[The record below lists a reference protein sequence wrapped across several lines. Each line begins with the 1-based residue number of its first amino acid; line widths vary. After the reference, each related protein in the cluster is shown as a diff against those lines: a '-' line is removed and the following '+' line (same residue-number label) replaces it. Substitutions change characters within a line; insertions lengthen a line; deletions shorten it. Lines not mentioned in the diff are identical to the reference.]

1 MVLPSSERTVDIMYD
16 EKLRFATQYR
26 ERTRFP
32 SNGGQRERILYQPK
46 FDENGVMDLVES
58 GKEDLYDFIQSHA
71 EAVDIHV
78 ILARFQNG
86 DVDALSRVQGAYGDF
101 TNMPTT
107 YADLLNRVN
116 EGQSF
121 FNSLPVD
128 IRAKFNH
135 NFAEFMAGMDKP
147 DFLDKLGIKPERETD
162 PSQEEKPAVE
172 PKKEVS
178 E

>member
-1 MVLPSSERTVDIMYD
+1 MFD
-16 EKLRFATQYR
+16 EKLGFVTQYR
-26 ERTRFP
+26 PRIRFI

-46 FDENGVMDLVES
+46 FDENGVMDLVQS

-71 EAVDIHV
+71 ESVDIHV

-86 DVDALSRVQGAYGDF
+86 DIDALSRVQGAYGDF
-101 TNMPTT
+101 TNMPTS
-107 YADLLNRVN
+107 YAELLNRVN

-147 DFLDKLGIKPERETD
+147 DFLEKLGIKSEPEPE
-162 PSQEEKPAVE
+162 PVPPVE
-172 PKKEVS
+172 PRKEVT

>member
-1 MVLPSSERTVDIMYD
+1 MYD

-32 SNGGQRERILYQPK
+32 SNLGERERILYQPK

-58 GKEDLYDFIQSHA
+58 GREDLYDFIQSHA
-71 EAVDIHV
+71 ESVDIHV
-78 ILARFQNG
+78 LLARYQNG
-86 DVDALSRVQGAYGDF
+86 DIDALSRVQGAYGDF
-101 TNMPTT
+101 TNMPTS
-107 YADLLNRVN
+107 YAELLNKVN

-147 DFLDKLGIKPERETD
+147 DFLDKLGIKPEREPD
-162 PSQEEKPAVE
+162 QSQQVEKSVVD
-172 PKKEVS
+172 PKKEVT

>member
-1 MVLPSSERTVDIMYD
+1 MYY

-26 ERTRFP
+26 PRTRFI
-32 SNGGQRERILYQPK
+32 SNVGQREKILYQPK

-58 GKEDLYDFIQSHA
+58 GKEDVYDFIQSHA
-71 EAVDIHV
+71 ESVDIHV

-86 DVDALSRVQGAYGDF
+86 DIDALSRVQGAYGDF
-101 TNMPTT
+101 TNMPTS
-107 YADLLNRVN
+107 YAELLNRVN

-135 NFAEFMAGMDKP
+135 NFAEFMAAMDKP
-147 DFLDKLGIKPERETD
+147 DFLEKLGIKPD
-162 PSQEEKPAVE
+162 PEPEPVPPVQEGKPAVE
-172 PKKEVS
+172 PKKEVT

>member
-1 MVLPSSERTVDIMYD
+1 
-16 EKLRFATQYR
+16 
-26 ERTRFP
+26 
-32 SNGGQRERILYQPK
+32 
-46 FDENGVMDLVES
+46 
-58 GKEDLYDFIQSHA
+58 
-71 EAVDIHV
+71 
-78 ILARFQNG
+78 
-86 DVDALSRVQGAYGDF
+86 
-101 TNMPTT
+101 MPTT
-107 YADLLNRVN
+107 YADLLNKVN

-147 DFLDKLGIKPERETD
+147 DFLDKLGIKPERESD
-162 PSQEEKPAVE
+162 SRVQEEKPAVE

>member
-1 MVLPSSERTVDIMYD
+1 MFD
-16 EKLRFATQYR
+16 EKLGFVTQYR
-26 ERTRFP
+26 PRIRFI

-71 EAVDIHV
+71 ESVDIHV

-86 DVDALSRVQGAYGDF
+86 DIDALSRVQGAYGDF
-101 TNMPTT
+101 TNMPTS
-107 YADLLNRVN
+107 YAELLNRVN

-147 DFLDKLGIKPERETD
+147 DFLEKLGIKSEPEPE
-162 PSQEEKPAVE
+162 PVLPVE
-172 PKKEVS
+172 PKKEVT

>member
-1 MVLPSSERTVDIMYD
+1 MYD
-16 EKLRFATQYR
+16 GKFVFSTQYR
-26 ERTRFP
+26 PRTRFI

-58 GKEDLYDFIQSHA
+58 GREDLYDFIQSHA
-71 EAVDIHV
+71 DSVDIHV

-107 YADLLNRVN
+107 YADLLNKVN

-147 DFLDKLGIKPERETD
+147 DFLDKLGIKSEPE
-162 PSQEEKPAVE
+162 PNQSQQEKKPVVE
-172 PKKEVS
+172 PKKEVT

>member
-1 MVLPSSERTVDIMYD
+1 MFD
-16 EKLRFATQYR
+16 EKLGFVTQYR
-26 ERTRFP
+26 PRIRFI

-58 GKEDLYDFIQSHA
+58 GKEDLYDFIQSNA
-71 EAVDIHV
+71 ESVDIHV

-86 DVDALSRVQGAYGDF
+86 DIDALSRVQGAYGDF
-101 TNMPTT
+101 TNMPTS
-107 YADLLNRVN
+107 YAELLNRVN

-147 DFLDKLGIKPERETD
+147 DFLEKLGIKSEPESE
-162 PSQEEKPAVE
+162 PVPPVE
-172 PKKEVS
+172 PKKEVT

>member
-1 MVLPSSERTVDIMYD
+1 MYD
-16 EKLRFATQYR
+16 EKLGFATQFR
-26 ERTRFP
+26 PRTRFI
-32 SNGGQRERILYQPK
+32 SNGGQRERILYQPM
-46 FDENGVMDLVES
+46 FDENGIMDLVEA
-58 GKEDLYDFIQSHA
+58 GREDFYDFIQSHA
-71 EAVDIHV
+71 DSVDIHV
-78 ILARFQNG
+78 LLARFQNG

-101 TNMPTT
+101 TNMPTS
-107 YADLLNRVN
+107 YAELLNRVN

-147 DFLDKLGIKPERETD
+147 DFLDKLGIKPERE
-162 PSQEEKPAVE
+162 PHQSQEEKPAVE

>member
-1 MVLPSSERTVDIMYD
+1 MYN
-16 EKLRFATQYR
+16 EKLGFSTQYR
-26 ERTRFP
+26 PRTRFI

-71 EAVDIHV
+71 DSVDIHV
-78 ILARFQNG
+78 LLARFQNG

-107 YADLLNRVN
+107 YADLLNKVN

-135 NFAEFMAGMDKP
+135 NFAEFMVGMDKP
-147 DFLDKLGIKPERETD
+147 DFLDKLGIKPEREPD
-162 PSQEEKPAVE
+162 SPAQEEKPAVV
-172 PKKEVS
+172 PKKEVT

>member
-1 MVLPSSERTVDIMYD
+1 MFRSFRLCLASLALPGS
-16 EKLRFATQYR
+16 
-26 ERTRFP
+26 
-32 SNGGQRERILYQPK
+32 
-46 FDENGVMDLVES
+46 
-58 GKEDLYDFIQSHA
+58 
-71 EAVDIHV
+71 
-78 ILARFQNG
+78 
-86 DVDALSRVQGAYGDF
+86 
-101 TNMPTT
+101 
-107 YADLLNRVN
+107 N

-147 DFLDKLGIKPERETD
+147 DFLDKLGIKPERESD

-172 PKKEVS
+172 PKKEVT

>member
-1 MVLPSSERTVDIMYD
+1 MFD
-16 EKLRFATQYR
+16 EKLGFVTQYR
-26 ERTRFP
+26 PRIRFI

-58 GKEDLYDFIQSHA
+58 GKEDLYDFIQSYA
-71 EAVDIHV
+71 ESVDIHV

-86 DVDALSRVQGAYGDF
+86 DIDALSRVQGAYGDF
-101 TNMPTT
+101 TNMPTS
-107 YADLLNRVN
+107 YAELLNRVN

-147 DFLDKLGIKPERETD
+147 DFLEKLGIKSEPEPE
-162 PSQEEKPAVE
+162 PVPPVE
-172 PKKEVS
+172 PKKEVT

>member
-1 MVLPSSERTVDIMYD
+1 MYD
-16 EKLRFATQYR
+16 GKFVFSTQYR
-26 ERTRFP
+26 PRTRFI
-32 SNGGQRERILYQPK
+32 SNVGQRERILYQPK

-86 DVDALSRVQGAYGDF
+86 DIDALSRVQGAYGDF

-135 NFAEFMAGMDKP
+135 ILHHCFLTAILQIQILLLYKDFAVPFHLEVYLWADENHFC
-147 DFLDKLGIKPERETD
+147 
-162 PSQEEKPAVE
+162 VE
-172 PKKEVS
+172 YDHYCFQKTYN
-178 E
+178 

>member
-1 MVLPSSERTVDIMYD
+1 MLD
-16 EKLRFATQYR
+16 EKLGFVTQYR
-26 ERTRFP
+26 PRIRFI

-71 EAVDIHV
+71 ESVDIHV

-86 DVDALSRVQGAYGDF
+86 DIDALSRVQGAYGDF
-101 TNMPTT
+101 TNMPTS
-107 YADLLNRVN
+107 YAELLNRVN

-147 DFLDKLGIKPERETD
+147 DFLENLGIKSEPE
-162 PSQEEKPAVE
+162 PVPPVE
-172 PKKEVS
+172 PKKEVT

>member
-1 MVLPSSERTVDIMYD
+1 MYD
-16 EKLRFATQYR
+16 GKLGFSTQYR
-26 ERTRFP
+26 PRTRFI
-32 SNGGQRERILYQPK
+32 SNGGQRERILYQAK

-71 EAVDIHV
+71 ESVDIHV

-86 DVDALSRVQGAYGDF
+86 DIDALSRVQGAYGDF
-101 TNMPTT
+101 TNMPTS
-107 YADLLNRVN
+107 YAELLNRVN

-135 NFAEFMAGMDKP
+135 NFAEFMAAMDKP
-147 DFLDKLGIKPERETD
+147 DFLEKLGIKPEPE
-162 PSQEEKPAVE
+162 PEPVPPVQEGKPAVQ
-172 PKKEVS
+172 PKKEVI

>member
-1 MVLPSSERTVDIMYD
+1 MFD
-16 EKLRFATQYR
+16 EKLGFVTQYR
-26 ERTRFP
+26 PRIRFI

-71 EAVDIHV
+71 ESVDIHV

-86 DVDALSRVQGAYGDF
+86 DIDALSRVQGAYGDF
-101 TNMPTT
+101 TNMPTS
-107 YADLLNRVN
+107 YAELLNRVN

-147 DFLDKLGIKPERETD
+147 DFLEKLGIKSEPEPE
-162 PSQEEKPAVE
+162 PVPPVQEGKPAVE
-172 PKKEVS
+172 PKKEVT

>member
-1 MVLPSSERTVDIMYD
+1 MYD
-16 EKLRFATQYR
+16 EKLGFATQYR
-26 ERTRFP
+26 PRTRFI

-101 TNMPTT
+101 TNMPTS
-107 YADLLNRVN
+107 YAELLNRVN

-147 DFLDKLGIKPERETD
+147 DFLDKLGIKLEREPD
-162 PSQEEKPAVE
+162 PSQEGKLAVE

>member
-1 MVLPSSERTVDIMYD
+1 MYH
-16 EKLRFATQYR
+16 EEFGFSTQYR
-26 ERTRFP
+26 SRTRFI

-101 TNMPTT
+101 TNMPTS
-107 YADLLNRVN
+107 YAELLNRVN

-121 FNSLPVD
+121 FQFSSCGYSRKV
-128 IRAKFNH
+128 
-135 NFAEFMAGMDKP
+135 
-147 DFLDKLGIKPERETD
+147 
-162 PSQEEKPAVE
+162 
-172 PKKEVS
+172 
-178 E
+178 

>member
-1 MVLPSSERTVDIMYD
+1 MYD
-16 EKLRFATQYR
+16 GKLGFFTQYR
-26 ERTRFP
+26 PRTRFI
-32 SNGGQRERILYQPK
+32 SNGGQRERILYQSK
-46 FDENGVMDLVES
+46 FDENGVMDLVEC
-58 GKEDLYDFIQSHA
+58 GKEDFYDFIQSHA
-71 EAVDIHV
+71 ESVDIHV

-107 YADLLNRVN
+107 YADLLNKVN

-147 DFLDKLGIKPERETD
+147 DFLEKLGIKPERELD
-162 PSQEEKPAVE
+162 QSQEEKSAVE
-172 PKKEVS
+172 PKKEVA

>member
-1 MVLPSSERTVDIMYD
+1 MYD

-71 EAVDIHV
+71 DIHV

-101 TNMPTT
+101 TNMPTS
-107 YADLLNRVN
+107 YAELLNRVN

-147 DFLDKLGIKPERETD
+147 DFLDKLGIKPELEPD
-162 PSQEEKPAVE
+162 PSQEVKSAVE
-172 PKKEVS
+172 PKKEVT

>member
-1 MVLPSSERTVDIMYD
+1 MFD
-16 EKLRFATQYR
+16 EPFGFSTQYR
-26 ERTRFP
+26 PRTRFI

-71 EAVDIHV
+71 ESVDIHV

-101 TNMPTT
+101 TNMPTS
-107 YADLLNRVN
+107 YAELLNRVN
-116 EGQSF
+116 EGQNF

-135 NFAEFMAGMDKP
+135 NFAEFMVSMDKP
-147 DFLDKLGIKPERETD
+147 DFLDKLGIKPEREPD

-172 PKKEVS
+172 PKKEVT

>member
-1 MVLPSSERTVDIMYD
+1 MFD
-16 EKLRFATQYR
+16 EKLGFVTQYR
-26 ERTRFP
+26 PRIRFI

-71 EAVDIHV
+71 ESVDIHV

-86 DVDALSRVQGAYGDF
+86 DIDALSRVQGAYGDF
-101 TNMPTT
+101 TNLPTS
-107 YADLLNRVN
+107 YAELLNRVN

-147 DFLDKLGIKPERETD
+147 DFLEKLGIKSEPEPE
-162 PSQEEKPAVE
+162 PVPPVE
-172 PKKEVS
+172 PEKEVT

>member
-1 MVLPSSERTVDIMYD
+1 MMYD

-46 FDENGVMDLVES
+46 FDENGVMDLVEA
-58 GKEDLYDFIQSHA
+58 GREDLYDFIQSHA
-71 EAVDIHV
+71 DSVDIHV
-78 ILARFQNG
+78 LLARYQNG
-86 DVDALSRVQGAYGDF
+86 DIDALSRVQGAYGDF
-101 TNMPTT
+101 TNMPTS
-107 YADLLNRVN
+107 YAELLNKVN

-147 DFLDKLGIKPERETD
+147 DFLDKLGIKLERESD
-162 PSQEEKPAVE
+162 PPKQEEKPAVE

>member
-1 MVLPSSERTVDIMYD
+1 MFD
-16 EKLRFATQYR
+16 EKLGFVTQYR
-26 ERTRFP
+26 PRIRFI
-32 SNGGQRERILYQPK
+32 SNGGQRERILYLPK

-71 EAVDIHV
+71 ESVDIHV

-86 DVDALSRVQGAYGDF
+86 DIDALSRVQGAYGDF
-101 TNMPTT
+101 TNMPTS
-107 YADLLNRVN
+107 YAELLNRVN

-147 DFLDKLGIKPERETD
+147 DFLEKLGIKSEPEPE
-162 PSQEEKPAVE
+162 PVPPVE
-172 PKKEVS
+172 PKKEVT

>member
-1 MVLPSSERTVDIMYD
+1 MFD
-16 EKLRFATQYR
+16 EKLGFVTQYR
-26 ERTRFP
+26 PRIRFI

-58 GKEDLYDFIQSHA
+58 GKEDLYDFIQSYA
-71 EAVDIHV
+71 ESVDLHV

-86 DVDALSRVQGAYGDF
+86 DIDALSRVQGAYGDF
-101 TNMPTT
+101 TNMPTS
-107 YADLLNRVN
+107 YAELLNRVN

-147 DFLDKLGIKPERETD
+147 DFLEKLGIKSEPEPE
-162 PSQEEKPAVE
+162 PVPPVE
-172 PKKEVS
+172 PKKEVT

>member
-1 MVLPSSERTVDIMYD
+1 MFD
-16 EKLRFATQYR
+16 EKLGFVTQYR
-26 ERTRFP
+26 PRIRFI

-71 EAVDIHV
+71 ESVDIHV

-86 DVDALSRVQGAYGDF
+86 DIDALSRVQGAYGDF
-101 TNMPTT
+101 TNMPTS
-107 YADLLNRVN
+107 YAELLNRVN

-147 DFLDKLGIKPERETD
+147 DFLEKLGIKSEPELE
-162 PSQEEKPAVE
+162 PVPPVE
-172 PKKEVS
+172 PKKEVT

>member
-1 MVLPSSERTVDIMYD
+1 MYD
-16 EKLRFATQYR
+16 EKLGFATQYR
-26 ERTRFP
+26 PRTRFI

-58 GKEDLYDFIQSHA
+58 GRENLYDFIQSHA
-71 EAVDIHV
+71 ESVDVHV
-78 ILARFQNG
+78 ILARYQNG

-107 YADLLNRVN
+107 YADLLNKVN

-147 DFLDKLGIKPERETD
+147 DFLDKLGIKSERESD
-162 PSQEEKPAVE
+162 PTAHEEKPAVE
-172 PKKEVS
+172 LKKEVS